1 MTCQFFIFLNPF
13 WIIKGALMEKIVFLD
28 AASIIADIRSPA
40 FAHHWG
46 EYPATAAG
54 QTVERLGDA
63 TVAITNKVLLSR
75 EVLEQLPKLKMV
87 AVAATGV
94 NNVDIDCCRERGV
107 VVSNIRNYSVH
118 TVPEH
123 VFMLMLALRRNLLA
137 FRAEVLGGAWQK
149 SEQFCLFT
157 EPVRDLHGSTLGL
170 IGHGAIGKAVAQ
182 IAVAFGMKV
191 LVAEHKGVSNIR
203 AGYTAFD
210 TVLQDSDV
218 ISLHLPLNGQT
229 RHLIG
234 TAEFNRMKPGALL
247 INTARGGLVDE
258 AALLDALQNGRIG
271 GAGFD
276 VLEQEPPTAGHPLLD
291 LDMPNFILTPH
302 IAWSGR
308 EAMQILADQLIDNI
322 EAFVAGTP
330 QNCVA

>member
-1 MTCQFFIFLNPF
+1 
-13 WIIKGALMEKIVFLD
+13 MEKIVFLD
-28 AASIIADIRSPA
+28 CTSIIADIRRPA
-40 FAHHWG
+40 FAHQWETH
-46 EYPATAAG
+46 PATSADQVVA
-54 QTVERLGDA
+54 RLKDA
-63 TVAITNKVLLSR
+63 TVAITNKVQLGR
-75 EVLEQLPKLKMV
+75 ETLEQLPKLKMV
-87 AVAATGV
+87 AVAATGI
-94 NNVDIDCCRERGV
+94 NNVDIDCCRERGI

-137 FRAEVLGGAWQK
+137 FRADVRNGAWQK

-157 EPVRDLHGSTLGL
+157 HPVRDLHGSTLGI

-182 IAVAFGMKV
+182 IALAFGMKV
-191 LVAEHKGVSNIR
+191 LIAEHKGVAEVR

-210 TVLQDSDV
+210 TVLRESDV
-218 ISLHLPLNGQT
+218 ISLHLPLNEQT

-234 TAEFNRMKPGALL
+234 AAEFAHMQPDALL

-258 AALLDALQNGRIG
+258 AALLEVLRSGRIG

-276 VLEQEPPTAGHPLLD
+276 VLGKEPPTQGHPLLD

-308 EAMQILADQLIDNI
+308 EAMQTLADQLIANI
-322 EAFVAGTP
+322 EAFFAGTP
-330 QNCVA
+330 QNRVA